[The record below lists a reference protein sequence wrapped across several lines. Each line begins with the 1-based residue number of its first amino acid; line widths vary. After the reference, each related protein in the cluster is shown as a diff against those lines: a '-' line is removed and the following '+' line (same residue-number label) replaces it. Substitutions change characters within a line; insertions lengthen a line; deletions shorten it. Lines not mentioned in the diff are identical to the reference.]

1 MRRIENSLLSDI
13 IIEKLD
19 MEKSYRCNYEIR
31 IKVWRTTKAAQLL
44 EFGELLRLRNYF
56 NLQKSILGQMTHY
69 NETTRTFDIRSYT
82 TMGII

>member
-1 MRRIENSLLSDI
+1 MRLIENRLLSDI

-44 EFGELLRLRNYF
+44 EFGEIDTWTNES
-56 NLQKSILGQMTHY
+56 LQ
-69 NETTRTFDIRSYT
+69 
-82 TMGII
+82 